1 MAANPPP
8 QLTIDSSALDRPPKR
23 RRTTVP
29 PPPVYD
35 DAAAVLPEH
44 LVADLL
50 NRSTATI
57 MKTVGFDG
65 ATLHAQE
72 RMRQLAEDYLLQMLH
87 TIQLFSRAGRR
98 TRPTVF
104 DFQDMLAAQHLPLS
118 TLEPEL
124 HRLPPTPPP
133 PSLHPRA
140 PSPPP
145 PPPPD
150 LTALLGPALAAAPR
164 DDHLPPY
171 PSRHTYLS
179 TPVYTSRPV
188 SPRQIRERATEEARL
203 AENALRKLLAVGAG
217 VGGGVVDEGVVVGGR
232 RWERDEAWRRA
243 WEGVKAGGEAGGG
256 EGGGGVE
263 GGVVNAERRF
273 WRKGKRGRRG

>member
-1 MAANPPP
+1 MAANPPPPPPP

-23 RRTTVP
+23 RRTAVP
-29 PPPVYD
+29 PPPAYD

-44 LVADLL
+44 IVADLL
-50 NRSTATI
+50 NRSTAAI
-57 MKTVGFDG
+57 MKSVGFDG
-65 ATLHAQE
+65 ATRHAQE

-87 TIQLFSRAGRR
+87 TIQLFSHAGRR

-104 DFQDMLAAQHLPLS
+104 DFQDMLTAHHLPLS

-124 HRLPPTPPP
+124 HRFPPTPSTP
-133 PSLHPRA
+133 HPRA

-150 LTALLGPALAAAPR
+150 LTQLLGPSLAGAPR

-179 TPVYTSRPV
+179 TPVYTARPV

-217 VGGGVVDEGVVVGGR
+217 AGGVVEEGVVGGGR
-232 RWERDEAWRRA
+232 RERDEAWRRA
-243 WEGVKAGGEAGGG
+243 WEGVKGGGG
-256 EGGGGVE
+256 EGGVE
-263 GGVVNAERRF
+263 GVVNAERRF
-273 WRKGKRGRRG
+273 WRKGRRGRGKV